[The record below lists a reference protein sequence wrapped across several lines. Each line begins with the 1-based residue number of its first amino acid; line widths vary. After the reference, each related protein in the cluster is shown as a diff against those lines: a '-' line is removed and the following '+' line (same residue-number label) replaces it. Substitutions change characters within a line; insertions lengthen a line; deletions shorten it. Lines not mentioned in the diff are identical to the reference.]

1 MRPALAYLAGL
12 VVALAVVSSASGMI
26 VLQRGMAGVAVGMT
40 KAKVRATL
48 GRPTKV
54 LNAKN
59 EFGKFTQFDYVSV
72 TVLFQSGSRV
82 TALRTRN
89 SSERTS
95 AGVGVGS
102 RESDVRTKVPKVKC
116 ANEVGFHHCYVGIFK
131 PGHVI
136 TDFLIR
142 KGRVSLV
149 VVGRVLD

>member
-1 MRPALAYLAGL
+1 MRAAPAVAAVVL
-12 VVALAVVSSASGMI
+12 VALAVASSASGKI
-26 VLQRGMAGVAVGMT
+26 VLQHGMAGISLGMT

-48 GRPTKV
+48 GDPLKIVNTR
-54 LNAKN
+54 N
-59 EFGKFTQFDYVSV
+59 EFGAYTQFDYPSV

-89 SSERTS
+89 RSERTA

-102 RESDVRTKVPKVKC
+102 SESDVRLKVPKVRC
-116 ANEVGFHHCYVGIFK
+116 RNEVGFHHCYVGVFK

-142 KGRVSLV
+142 NGRVNLV